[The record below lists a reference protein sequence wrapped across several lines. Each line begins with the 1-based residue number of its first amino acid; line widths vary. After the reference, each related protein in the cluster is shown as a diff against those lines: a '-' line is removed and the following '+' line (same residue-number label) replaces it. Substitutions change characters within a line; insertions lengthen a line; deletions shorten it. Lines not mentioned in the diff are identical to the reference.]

1 MKNNE
6 VGTSPNSL
14 PGHFHPG
21 SSQRTLL
28 VRTPDPEHGD
38 KIEEM
43 TEDQIRI
50 EVEDGEMLID
60 EETDELVQK
69 DEIPEKT
76 KRVRREKR
84 VGGG

>member
-1 MKNNE
+1 
-6 VGTSPNSL
+6 
-14 PGHFHPG
+14 
-21 SSQRTLL
+21 
-28 VRTPDPEHGD
+28 
-38 KIEEM
+38 M